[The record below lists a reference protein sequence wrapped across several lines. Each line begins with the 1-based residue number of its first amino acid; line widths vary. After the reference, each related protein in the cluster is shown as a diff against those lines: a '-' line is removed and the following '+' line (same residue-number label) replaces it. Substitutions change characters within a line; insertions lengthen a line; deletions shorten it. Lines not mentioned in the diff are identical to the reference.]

1 MAGLLLSAVPAGD
14 NDHQRRRTAGRCAAA
29 RRSAA
34 NAGSVMFTAA
44 GEGRT
49 QPCLH
54 KATKATKATSGTM
67 SVLSQC
73 KFKTLEGARR
83 LKQVKNMQKYFN
95 LYLGGT

>member
-49 QPCLH
+49 QTFYIKQQKQQKQQVARCQCCL
-54 KATKATKATSGTM
+54 
-67 SVLSQC
+67 SVSL
-73 KFKTLEGARR
+73 TR
-83 LKQVKNMQKYFN
+83 
-95 LYLGGT
+95 

>member
-1 MAGLLLSAVPAGD
+1 MKLSGVCLSHHSQAAMAGLLLSAVPAGD
-14 NDHQRRRTAGRCAAA
+14 NDHQRRRTAERCAAA

-49 QPCLH
+49 QTCLH

-67 SVLSQC
+67 SVLS
-73 KFKTLEGARR
+73 
-83 LKQVKNMQKYFN
+83 
-95 LYLGGT
+95 